1 MTDHWKQVAWNG
13 VRFKTP
19 AEWEIAQIG
28 SRHLVLENE
37 TGPVMEVKWGPVKGR
52 FSHKAHLKRLA
63 ALHSRSVRGRIAE
76 WFLPPHW
83 QAALSD
89 FETSGFLWQG
99 EAAIGRGAIL
109 FCPVCRNA
117 ALIQFF
123 RYNSP
128 KREKIISAVLK
139 SYRDHRQDGLI
150 LWSIFDIRVTL
161 PETLKLI
168 KFRFEV
174 GKFELEFARDR
185 QSIYLHRW
193 APAAALLGG
202 RDLVG
207 FTRTVPEFSEGQ
219 PQPLTIDGNDA
230 VDWRRMPES
239 DWQRR
244 ISRWKVNPSFFW
256 YRLWHLTEKNR
267 ILGIRS
273 ESKYPLDFQLLDQ
286 IYSNYESI

>member
-1 MTDHWKQVAWNG
+1 
-13 VRFKTP
+13 
-19 AEWEIAQIG
+19 
-28 SRHLVLENE
+28 
-37 TGPVMEVKWGPVKGR
+37 
-52 FSHKAHLKRLA
+52 
-63 ALHSRSVRGRIAE
+63 
-76 WFLPPHW
+76 
-83 QAALSD
+83 
-89 FETSGFLWQG
+89 
-99 EAAIGRGAIL
+99 
-109 FCPVCRNA
+109 
-117 ALIQFF
+117 LIQFF

-128 KREKIISAVLK
+128 KREKVISAVLK

-150 LWSIFDIRVTL
+150 LWSIFDIRMTL

-207 FTRTVPEFSEGQ
+207 FTRTVLEFSEGQ

-256 YRLWHLTEKNR
+256 YRLWHLSEKNR

>member
-1 MTDHWKQVAWNG
+1 
-13 VRFKTP
+13 
-19 AEWEIAQIG
+19 
-28 SRHLVLENE
+28 
-37 TGPVMEVKWGPVKGR
+37 MEVKWGLVKGT

-63 ALHSRSVRGRIAE
+63 ALHPRSLKGGIAE

-83 QAALSD
+83 QTALSD

-109 FCPVCRNA
+109 FCPGCRNA

-123 RYNSP
+123 RYNSS
-128 KREKIISAVLK
+128 KREKVLSAVLN
-139 SYRDHRQDGLI
+139 SYCDHRQDGRM

-161 PETLKLI
+161 PETLKLN
-168 KFRFEV
+168 KFRFDA
-174 GKFELEFARDR
+174 GKFELEFIRGK

-202 RDLVG
+202 GDL
-207 FTRTVPEFSEGQ
+207 TRFAGNIPEFSEGQ
-219 PQPLTIDGNDA
+219 PQSLTIDGYDA
-230 VDWRRMPES
+230 VEWRKLPVS

-244 ISRWKVNPSFFW
+244 LSRLKISPSYFW
-256 YRLWHLTEKNR
+256 YRLWHVAEKNR

-273 ESKYPLDFQLLDQ
+273 ESKYPLDSQLLDQ
-286 IYSNYESI
+286 IYTDYESL